1 MLLGSMVPCYV
12 CRLWSHTHILAFLLL
27 AVTLGEWVYFSEFG
41 FLSCEV
47 GTAFV
52 HSLGHKA
59 FKQGV
64 KGMSVR
70 WFV

>member
-52 HSLGHKA
+52 HIVLGI
-59 FKQGV
+59 GI
-64 KGMSVR
+64 
-70 WFV
+70 